1 MKIKD
6 LIELFDLSFYQ
17 VKILLNEY
25 ADLEIE
31 RNHSA
36 NSEVYRENDTIIIKA
51 EEKKGERMTDLTLE
65 KRIENLEKM
74 YLMLQEDI
82 DKKLEMLRENNNLF
96 AEEIKKLGGFKEDEE
111 VE

>member
-1 MKIKD
+1 
-6 LIELFDLSFYQ
+6 
-17 VKILLNEY
+17 
-25 ADLEIE
+25 
-31 RNHSA
+31 
-36 NSEVYRENDTIIIKA
+36 
-51 EEKKGERMTDLTLE
+51 MTDLTLE

-74 YLMLQEDI
+74 YLMLQDEV